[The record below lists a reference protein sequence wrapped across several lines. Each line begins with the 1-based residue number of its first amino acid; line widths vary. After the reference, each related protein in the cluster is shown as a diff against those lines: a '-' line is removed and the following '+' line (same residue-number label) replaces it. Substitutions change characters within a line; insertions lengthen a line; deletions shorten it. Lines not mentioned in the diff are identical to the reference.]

1 MENQKRPRD
10 PLEEN
15 PSASSELENVLK
27 KRRLA
32 AGGEENQDP
41 TKSPARSRL
50 RMTELEMKPDTPAIA
65 SIHSRVQQLSQRREG
80 GTGLVQRCLSDPG
93 SDDCTSMTSVISH
106 IGEGEFS
113 SRLERFKAPT
123 PMNSPG
129 RSTPCSRSLS
139 SFVHGMQQKL
149 NATVTP
155 SSKEASRIRQAR
167 EDELRLLKIQPVA
180 ENMWFKRSLSDS
192 SLTERASPST
202 SSPWVYRK
210 ILKPQWPPLQPGS
223 EELKG
228 NEFTSCEGDS
238 KVFDGS
244 LNTTPPCTSNIRF
257 PNEELYTSVEP
268 GALSTS
274 ALIDKMFEDV
284 LQHAEK
290 EDEAA
295 DENKQ
300 EEMEKAESCVSQAED
315 KTELDTVE
323 NEDETEL
330 DTVENEENT
339 QWHTVKNE
347 DETELDTV
355 KNEDKTELNIV
366 ENEDKTKLNIIEK
379 EDNTQQDAVEEEKVE
394 SVTVTINEELLDHSE
409 MSEESVESPD
419 DSSAVSEEKELR
431 DGEGEMEEEQECPP
445 MGAEDDFLTLPPS
458 YILSPLSKSVE
469 AVVTP
474 LKIEITLSEP
484 SDQLP
489 LPEEVTDGSADSVPP
504 LYSIDAYRSQ
514 RKVHQLT
521 TQSLTPGVQKQV
533 QEKICS
539 KKPINVKER
548 IKALNEEAAK
558 LQTII
563 TQTLQALSC
572 CSDEEHG
579 KGSQQEAEAEK
590 LLLVS
595 SEKRAALLAEV
606 NRLREGEPGEPESQ
620 NAPLQPCRGTVS
632 ISSIQLPLKVEFV
645 CSARTGRPRHYFFV
659 LIRYG
664 PCNIMATPLATA
676 ADAQNGDTITFPTSI
691 TLQDIRSSFEI
702 DVEVYSLSNTQSNT
716 CSLNV
721 QQFRSSTKS
730 RVTPKKILHSI
741 TKSNQSATSATLPC
755 LTAQRSSNFTLVGSH
770 KITLNSLGQ
779 SKFPLDKV
787 PFLSPLEGHIYL
799 RLHSEG
805 HSNVQHEGF
814 LTMFEDV
821 SGFGAWQRFY
831 FLLEGGHLLYW
842 NYPNEMGS
850 KPADGSLS
858 LYGFCSVRPVEREC
872 CARPH
877 TFELVETSTFQKE
890 DSQTL
895 KKCWFSADTR
905 EERSDWM
912 EKLNQT
918 LLDFLTWNR
927 KPVSN
932 ETRAS
937 TSSTS
942 GTSRESIL

>member
-1 MENQKRPRD
+1 MENQKRQRD

-15 PSASSELENVLK
+15 TSACSELENVLK

-32 AGGEENQDP
+32 AGGEENLDP
-41 TKSPARSRL
+41 TKSPARTRL
-50 RMTELEMKPDTPAIA
+50 RLAELEVKPDTPAIS
-65 SIHSRVQQLSQRREG
+65 SIRSRVQQLSQRRDG

-93 SDDCTSMTSVISH
+93 SEGCAGSMTSAICH

-113 SRLERFKAPT
+113 SRLQRFKAPT
-123 PMNSPG
+123 PLNSPAP
-129 RSTPCSRSLS
+129 STPCTRNLS
-139 SFVHGMQQKL
+139 SFVHGIQQQL
-149 NATVTP
+149 NAAVTP

-167 EDELRLLKIQPVA
+167 EDELRLLKVQPVA
-180 ENMWFKRSLSDS
+180 DNMWLKRSLSDS

-210 ILKPQWPPLQPGS
+210 TRKLQWPPLQPGS

-228 NEFTSCEGDS
+228 TEFSSCEGDS

-244 LNTTPPCTSNIRF
+244 LNTTPPCTVDIRF
-257 PNEELYTSVEP
+257 PNEELYTSTEP
-268 GALSTS
+268 EALSTS
-274 ALIDKMFEDV
+274 TLIDKMFEDV
-284 LQHAEK
+284 LQHAE
-290 EDEAA
+290 
-295 DENKQ
+295 
-300 EEMEKAESCVSQAED
+300 AED
-315 KTELDTVE
+315 KGEDGNKEEDVELEKDESNSSQTEKVDKTEPDTVE
-323 NEDETEL
+323 MEDKPEL
-330 DTVENEENT
+330 VIVTLNEEP
-339 QWHTVKNE
+339 
-347 DETELDTV
+347 
-355 KNEDKTELNIV
+355 
-366 ENEDKTKLNIIEK
+366 
-379 EDNTQQDAVEEEKVE
+379 
-394 SVTVTINEELLDHSE
+394 LDHNE
-409 MSEESVESPD
+409 MCEESVETPD
-419 DSSAVSEEKELR
+419 VSSAMDEEKELQSV
-431 DGEGEMEEEQECPP
+431 DNGEGEIEGKQEIAT

-458 YILSPLSKSVE
+458 CILSPLSKSVE

-474 LKIEITLSEP
+474 LKIEITVSEP
-484 SDQLP
+484 SVQP
-489 LPEEVTDGSADSVPP
+489 PSPEEMTASPAENVPP

-514 RKVHQLT
+514 RKIHPPS
-521 TQSLTPGVQKQV
+521 TQSLTPGVQKPV
-533 QEKICS
+533 QEKTS
-539 KKPINVKER
+539 KKPINIKER

-606 NRLREGEPGEPESQ
+606 SRLREGESGQPESQ
-620 NAPLQPCRGTVS
+620 NVSLQACRGTVS

-645 CSARTGRPRHYFFV
+645 CSARTGRPTHYFFV
-659 LIRYG
+659 LVRYG
-664 PCNIMATPLATA
+664 PCNIVATPLATA
-676 ADAQNGDTITFPTSI
+676 ADAQNGDTISFPTSI

-702 DVEVYSLSNTQSNT
+702 DVEVYSLSSTQSNT
-716 CSLNV
+716 CSVNA

-741 TKSNQSATSATLPC
+741 TKSNQSVMSATLPG
-755 LTAQRSSNFTLVGSH
+755 LSAQRSSNFTLVGSH
-770 KITLNSLGQ
+770 KITLNSLGR
-779 SKFPLDKV
+779 SKFLLDKMKFEGKIRRLLGDEFQEKV

-799 RLHSEG
+799 QLHSEG
-805 HSNVQHEGF
+805 HSNVQHQGF

-842 NYPNEMGS
+842 NYPNEMGN

-858 LYGFCSVRPVEREC
+858 LFGFCSVRPVEREC

-877 TFELVETSTFQKE
+877 TFELVETNTLQQE

-905 EERSDWM
+905 EERADWM

-918 LLDFLTWNR
+918 LLDSLTWNR

-932 ETRAS
+932 DNRAS
-937 TSSTS
+937 TSSNT

>member
-1 MENQKRPRD
+1 MENQKRQRD

-15 PSASSELENVLK
+15 TSACSELENVLK

-32 AGGEENQDP
+32 AGGEENLDP
-41 TKSPARSRL
+41 TKSPARTRL
-50 RMTELEMKPDTPAIA
+50 RLAELEVKPDTPAIS
-65 SIHSRVQQLSQRREG
+65 SIRSRVQQLSQRRDG

-93 SDDCTSMTSVISH
+93 SEGCAGSMTSAICH

-113 SRLERFKAPT
+113 SRLQRFKAPT
-123 PMNSPG
+123 PLNSPAP
-129 RSTPCSRSLS
+129 STPCTRNLS
-139 SFVHGMQQKL
+139 SFVHGIQQQL
-149 NATVTP
+149 NAAVTP
-155 SSKEASRIRQAR
+155 STKEASRIRQAR
-167 EDELRLLKIQPVA
+167 EDELRLLKVQPVA
-180 ENMWFKRSLSDS
+180 DNMWLKRSLSDS

-210 ILKPQWPPLQPGS
+210 TRKLQWPPLQTGS
-223 EELKG
+223 EEIKG
-228 NEFTSCEGDS
+228 TEFSSCEGDS

-244 LNTTPPCTSNIRF
+244 LNTTPPCTVDIRF
-257 PNEELYTSVEP
+257 PNEELYTSTEP
-268 GALSTS
+268 EALSTS
-274 ALIDKMFEDV
+274 TLIDKMFEDV
-284 LQHAEK
+284 LQHAET
-290 EDEAA
+290 EDKGE
-295 DENKQ
+295 DENK
-300 EEMEKAESCVSQAED
+300 EEEVELEKDESNSSQTEKVD
-315 KTELDTVE
+315 KTEPDTVE
-323 NEDETEL
+323 MEDKPEPV
-330 DTVENEENT
+330 TVEMEDKPELVIVTLNEEP
-339 QWHTVKNE
+339 
-347 DETELDTV
+347 
-355 KNEDKTELNIV
+355 
-366 ENEDKTKLNIIEK
+366 
-379 EDNTQQDAVEEEKVE
+379 
-394 SVTVTINEELLDHSE
+394 LDHSE
-409 MSEESVESPD
+409 MCEESVETPD
-419 DSSAVSEEKELR
+419 VSSAMDEEKELQSV
-431 DGEGEMEEEQECPP
+431 DHGEGEMEGKQEIAT

-458 YILSPLSKSVE
+458 CILSPLSKSVE

-474 LKIEITLSEP
+474 LKIEITVSEP
-484 SDQLP
+484 SGQP
-489 LPEEVTDGSADSVPP
+489 PSPEEMTASPAENVPP

-514 RKVHQLT
+514 RKVHPPSS
-521 TQSLTPGVQKQV
+521 QSLTPGVQKPV
-533 QEKICS
+533 QEKTS
-539 KKPINVKER
+539 KQPINLKER

-606 NRLREGEPGEPESQ
+606 SRLREGESGQPESQ
-620 NAPLQPCRGTVS
+620 NASLQACRGTVS

-645 CSARTGRPRHYFFV
+645 CSARTGRPTHYFFV
-659 LIRYG
+659 LVRYG
-664 PCNIMATPLATA
+664 PCNIVATPLATA
-676 ADAQNGDTITFPTSI
+676 ADAQNGDTISFPTSI

-702 DVEVYSLSNTQSNT
+702 DVEVYSLSSTQSNT
-716 CSLNV
+716 CSVNA

-741 TKSNQSATSATLPC
+741 TKSNQSVTSATLPG
-755 LTAQRSSNFTLVGSH
+755 LSAQRSSNFTLVGSH
-770 KITLNSLGQ
+770 KITLNSLGR
-779 SKFPLDKV
+779 SKFLLDKV
-787 PFLSPLEGHIYL
+787 PFLSPLEGHIYMQ
-799 RLHSEG
+799 LHSEG
-805 HSNVQHEGF
+805 HSNVQHQGF

-842 NYPNEMGS
+842 NYPNEMGN

-858 LYGFCSVRPVEREC
+858 LFGFSSVRPVEREC

-877 TFELVETSTFQKE
+877 TFELVETNTLQQE

-905 EERSDWM
+905 EERADWM

-918 LLDFLTWNR
+918 LLDSLTWNR

-932 ETRAS
+932 DNRAS
-937 TSSTS
+937 TSSNT

>member
-15 PSASSELENVLK
+15 TSASSELENVLK

-32 AGGEENQDP
+32 AGGEENLDP
-41 TKSPARSRL
+41 KKSPARTRL
-50 RMTELEMKPDTPAIA
+50 RLAELEVKSDTPAIT
-65 SIHSRVQQLSQRREG
+65 SIRSRVQQLSQRRDG

-93 SDDCTSMTSVISH
+93 SEGCTDSMSSQICH

-113 SRLERFKAPT
+113 SRLECFKAPT
-123 PMNSPG
+123 PLNSPG
-129 RSTPCSRSLS
+129 RSTPCTRNLS
-139 SFVHGMQQKL
+139 SFVHGIQQQL
-149 NATVTP
+149 NAAVTP

-167 EDELRLLKIQPVA
+167 EDELRKLKVQPVA
-180 ENMWFKRSLSDS
+180 ENIWLKRSLSDS
-192 SLTERASPST
+192 SLTE
-202 SSPWVYRK
+202 
-210 ILKPQWPPLQPGS
+210 

-228 NEFTSCEGDS
+228 SEFSSCEVDS
-238 KVFDGS
+238 KVFDES
-244 LNTTPPCTSNIRF
+244 LNTTPLCSVDIRF
-257 PNEELYTSVEP
+257 PNEELYTSIEP
-268 GALSTS
+268 GALNTST
-274 ALIDKMFEDV
+274 LIDKMFEDV
-284 LQHAEK
+284 LQHADTEVEGEDGNEEEGVEKDESYSSETEK
-290 EDEAA
+290 ED
-295 DENKQ
+295 
-300 EEMEKAESCVSQAED
+300 
-315 KTELDTVE
+315 KTDSDTA
-323 NEDETEL
+323 
-330 DTVENEENT
+330 
-339 QWHTVKNE
+339 
-347 DETELDTV
+347 
-355 KNEDKTELNIV
+355 
-366 ENEDKTKLNIIEK
+366 EK
-379 EDNTQQDAVEEEKVE
+379 EDKQEPVTLNKYPLEQSEMCEESEETPDAMDEEKAHQ
-394 SVTVTINEELLDHSE
+394 SVD
-409 MSEESVESPD
+409 
-419 DSSAVSEEKELR
+419 
-431 DGEGEMEEEQECPP
+431 DGEGKMEEKQESTP
-445 MGAEDDFLTLPPS
+445 MGDEDFLTLPPS
-458 YILSPLSKSVE
+458 CILSPLSKSVE

-474 LKIEITLSEP
+474 LIKINVSEP
-484 SDQLP
+484 SVQPPSPEDMTASHADCDQ
-489 LPEEVTDGSADSVPP
+489 P

-514 RKVHQLT
+514 RKIHPPST
-521 TQSLTPGVQKQV
+521 PSLTPGVQKPV
-533 QEKICS
+533 REKTCL
-539 KKPINVKER
+539 KKPLNIKER

-595 SEKRAALLAEV
+595 SEKRTALLAEV
-606 NRLREGEPGEPESQ
+606 SRLREGKSGEPDSQ
-620 NAPLQPCRGTVS
+620 NAPLQPCRGTIS

-645 CSARTGRPRHYFFV
+645 CSARTGRPTQYFLV

-664 PCNIMATPLATA
+664 PCNIVATPLATA

-691 TLQDIRSSFEI
+691 TLQDIRSNFEI
-702 DVEVYSLSNTQSNT
+702 DVEVYSLCSTPSTT
-716 CSLNV
+716 CSMDTL
-721 QQFRSSTKS
+721 QFRSSTKS

-741 TKSNQSATSATLPC
+741 TKSNQSVMSATLPG
-755 LTAQRSSNFTLVGSH
+755 LSAQRSSNFTLVGSH

-779 SKFPLDKV
+779 SKFPLDKMKFEGKIRRLLGDEFQEKV

-805 HSNVQHEGF
+805 HSNVQHQGF

-831 FLLEGGHLLYW
+831 FLLEGGHILYW

-858 LYGFCSVRPVEREC
+858 LFSFCSVRPVEREC

-877 TFELVETSTFQKE
+877 TFELVETDALQQE
-890 DSQTL
+890 HNQTL

-918 LLDFLTWNR
+918 LLDSLTWNK
-927 KPVSN
+927 KPVYN
-932 ETRAS
+932 DNRAS
-937 TSSTS
+937 TSSNT
-942 GTSRESIL
+942 GNSRESIL

>member
-1 MENQKRPRD
+1 MENQKRQRD

-15 PSASSELENVLK
+15 TSASSELENVLK

-32 AGGEENQDP
+32 AEGEENLDP
-41 TKSPARSRL
+41 KKSPARTRL
-50 RMTELEMKPDTPAIA
+50 RLAELEVKPDTPAIA
-65 SIHSRVQQLSQRREG
+65 SIRSRVQQLSQRRDG

-93 SDDCTSMTSVISH
+93 SEGCTSNISSPVCH

-113 SRLERFKAPT
+113 SRLQRFKAPT
-123 PMNSPG
+123 PLNSPG
-129 RSTPCSRSLS
+129 RSTPCTRNLS
-139 SFVHGMQQKL
+139 SFVHGIQQQL
-149 NATVTP
+149 NAAVTP
-155 SSKEASRIRQAR
+155 STKEASRIRQAR
-167 EDELRLLKIQPVA
+167 EDELRKLKVQPVA
-180 ENMWFKRSLSDS
+180 ENVWLKRSLSDS
-192 SLTERASPST
+192 SLAERASPST

-210 ILKPQWPPLQPGS
+210 NRKPQWPPLQPGS
-223 EELKG
+223 DELKDT
-228 NEFTSCEGDS
+228 EFSPCEVDS

-244 LNTTPPCTSNIRF
+244 LNTTPPCSVDIRF
-257 PNEELYTSVEP
+257 PNEELYTSTEP
-268 GALSTS
+268 VSLSTS

-284 LQHAEK
+284 LQHADKEVEGEDENKEEEMEKDESYSSDTGK
-290 EDEAA
+290 EDKTESNTAEK
-295 DENKQ
+295 ENKQ
-300 EEMEKAESCVSQAED
+300 EPV
-315 KTELDTVE
+315 TL
-323 NEDETEL
+323 NEDPLE
-330 DTVENEENT
+330 
-339 QWHTVKNE
+339 Q
-347 DETELDTV
+347 
-355 KNEDKTELNIV
+355 
-366 ENEDKTKLNIIEK
+366 
-379 EDNTQQDAVEEEKVE
+379 
-394 SVTVTINEELLDHSE
+394 SE
-409 MSEESVESPD
+409 MCEESEETPD
-419 DSSAVSEEKELR
+419 ARSATDKEKELQSD
-431 DGEGEMEEEQECPP
+431 DGEGETEEKQEST
-445 MGAEDDFLTLPPS
+445 MGDEDFLTLPPS
-458 YILSPLSKSVE
+458 CILSPLSKSVE

-474 LKIEITLSEP
+474 LKIEITVPEP
-484 SDQLP
+484 SVQP
-489 LPEEVTDGSADSVPP
+489 PSPEEMTASPADNVPP

-514 RKVHQLT
+514 RKIHLPS

-533 QEKICS
+533 QEKTCS
-539 KKPINVKER
+539 KKPINIKER

-563 TQTLQALSC
+563 AQTLQALSC

-606 NRLREGEPGEPESQ
+606 SRLREGESGKPDSQ

-645 CSARTGRPRHYFFV
+645 CSARTGRPTHYFFV
-659 LIRYG
+659 LVRYG
-664 PCNIMATPLATA
+664 PCNIVATPLATA

-691 TLQDIRSSFEI
+691 TLQDIRSNFEI
-702 DVEVYSLSNTQSNT
+702 DVEVYSLSSTQSNT
-716 CSLNV
+716 CSIN

-741 TKSNQSATSATLPC
+741 TKSNQSVTSATLPG
-755 LTAQRSSNFTLVGSH
+755 LSSQRSSNFTLVGSH

-779 SKFPLDKV
+779 SKFPLDKMKFEGKIRRLLGDEFQEKV

-805 HSNVQHEGF
+805 HSNVQHQGF

-842 NYPNEMGS
+842 NYPNEMGN

-858 LYGFCSVRPVEREC
+858 LFDFCSVRPVEREC

-877 TFELVETSTFQKE
+877 TFELVETNTLQQE
-890 DSQTL
+890 HSQTL

-918 LLDFLTWNR
+918 LLDSLTWNR
-927 KPVSN
+927 KPVSSDN
-932 ETRAS
+932 RAS
-937 TSSTS
+937 MASNT
-942 GTSRESIL
+942 GNSRESIL

>member
-1 MENQKRPRD
+1 MLCACAEHPRKFKRLTDLSSADRRLKTPPTLDTVFCLLSEKMENQKRQRD

-15 PSASSELENVLK
+15 TSTSSELENVLK

-32 AGGEENQDP
+32 AGGEENLDP
-41 TKSPARSRL
+41 TKSPARTRL
-50 RMTELEMKPDTPAIA
+50 RLAELEVKPDTPAIS
-65 SIHSRVQQLSQRREG
+65 SIRSRVQQLSQRRDG

-93 SDDCTSMTSVISH
+93 SEGCTDGMTSAICH

-113 SRLERFKAPT
+113 SRLQRFKTPT
-123 PMNSPG
+123 PLNSPG
-129 RSTPCSRSLS
+129 RSTPCTRNLS
-139 SFVHGMQQKL
+139 SFVHGIQQQL
-149 NATVTP
+149 NAAVTP

-167 EDELRLLKIQPVA
+167 EDELRLLKVQPVA
-180 ENMWFKRSLSDS
+180 DNMWLKRSLSDS

-210 ILKPQWPPLQPGS
+210 TRKLQWPPLQPGS

-228 NEFTSCEGDS
+228 TEFSSCEGDS

-244 LNTTPPCTSNIRF
+244 LDTTPPCTVDIRF
-257 PNEELYTSVEP
+257 PNEELYTSTEA
-268 GALSTS
+268 GSLSTS

-284 LQHAEK
+284 LQHAENEDKGEDGNKEEEVEKDENNSSQTEK
-290 EDEAA
+290 EDT
-295 DENKQ
+295 
-300 EEMEKAESCVSQAED
+300 
-315 KTELDTVE
+315 TELDTVE
-323 NEDETEL
+323 MEDEPEPL
-330 DTVENEENT
+330 TVTLNEE
-339 QWHTVKNE
+339 H
-347 DETELDTV
+347 
-355 KNEDKTELNIV
+355 
-366 ENEDKTKLNIIEK
+366 
-379 EDNTQQDAVEEEKVE
+379 
-394 SVTVTINEELLDHSE
+394 LDHSE
-409 MSEESVESPD
+409 MCEESVETPD
-419 DSSAVSEEKELR
+419 ASSAMDEEKELQSV
-431 DGEGEMEEEQECPP
+431 DHGEGEMEGKQGIAH

-458 YILSPLSKSVE
+458 CILSPLSKSVE

-474 LKIEITLSEP
+474 LKIEITMSEP
-484 SDQLP
+484 SVKP
-489 LPEEVTDGSADSVPP
+489 PSPEEMTASPSENVPP
-504 LYSIDAYRSQ
+504 LYSIDAYRLQ
-514 RKVHQLT
+514 RKIHPPS

-533 QEKICS
+533 QEKTCS
-539 KKPINVKER
+539 KKPINIKER

-595 SEKRAALLAEV
+595 NEKRAALLAEV
-606 NRLREGEPGEPESQ
+606 SRLREGESGEPESQ
-620 NAPLQPCRGTVS
+620 NATPQPCRGTVS

-645 CSARTGRPRHYFFV
+645 CSARTGRPTHYFFV

-664 PCNIMATPLATA
+664 PCNIVATPLATA
-676 ADAQNGDTITFPTSI
+676 ADAQNGDTISFSTSI

-702 DVEVYSLSNTQSNT
+702 DVEVYSLSSTQSST
-716 CSLNV
+716 CSVNT

-741 TKSNQSATSATLPC
+741 TKSNQSVTSATLPG
-755 LTAQRSSNFTLVGSH
+755 LSAQRSSNFTLVGSH

-799 RLHSEG
+799 RLHSES
-805 HSNVQHEGF
+805 HSNIQHQGF

-821 SGFGAWQRFY
+821 SGFGAWQRFF

-842 NYPNEMGS
+842 NNPNEMGD

-858 LYGFCSVRPVEREC
+858 LYGFCNVRPVEREC

-877 TFELVETSTFQKE
+877 TFELVETDTLQQE
-890 DSQTL
+890 NNQIL

-918 LLDFLTWNR
+918 LLDSLTWNR
-927 KPVSN
+927 KPASN
-932 ETRAS
+932 DNRAS
-937 TSSTS
+937 TSSNT

>member
-27 KRRLA
+27 KRRLV
-32 AGGEENQDP
+32 AGGEENLDP
-41 TKSPARSRL
+41 KKSPARTRL
-50 RMTELEMKPDTPAIA
+50 RLAELEVKPDTPAIA
-65 SIHSRVQQLSQRREG
+65 SIRSRVQQLSQRRDG

-93 SDDCTSMTSVISH
+93 SEGCTGSVSSQICH

-113 SRLERFKAPT
+113 SRLQRFKAPT
-123 PMNSPG
+123 PLNSPG
-129 RSTPCSRSLS
+129 RSTPCTRNLS
-139 SFVHGMQQKL
+139 SFVHGIQKQL
-149 NATVTP
+149 NTAVTP
-155 SSKEASRIRQAR
+155 SNKEASRIRQAR
-167 EDELRLLKIQPVA
+167 EDELRQLKVQPVA
-180 ENMWFKRSLSDS
+180 ENIWLKRSLSDS

-210 ILKPQWPPLQPGS
+210 NRKPQWPPLQPGS
-223 EELKG
+223 DELKG
-228 NEFTSCEGDS
+228 TEFISCDLDS

-244 LNTTPPCTSNIRF
+244 LDTTPPCSVDIRF
-257 PNEELYTSVEP
+257 PSEELYISTEP
-268 GALSTS
+268 GTLNTS

-284 LQHAEK
+284 LQHADKEAEGEDGNKEEEVERDESNSSETEK
-290 EDEAA
+290 
-295 DENKQ
+295 
-300 EEMEKAESCVSQAED
+300 ED
-315 KTELDTVE
+315 KTESDTA
-323 NEDETEL
+323 
-330 DTVENEENT
+330 
-339 QWHTVKNE
+339 
-347 DETELDTV
+347 
-355 KNEDKTELNIV
+355 
-366 ENEDKTKLNIIEK
+366 EK
-379 EDNTQQDAVEEEKVE
+379 EDKQEP
-394 SVTVTINEELLDHSE
+394 VTVTLNEDPLDQSEMCEESEETPEVNSSTDKEELQ
-409 MSEESVESPD
+409 SVD
-419 DSSAVSEEKELR
+419 
-431 DGEGEMEEEQECPP
+431 DGEGEMKEEKDSAT
-445 MGAEDDFLTLPPS
+445 MGDEDFLTLPPS
-458 YILSPLSKSVE
+458 CILSPLSKYVE

-474 LKIEITLSEP
+474 LKIEITASEP
-484 SDQLP
+484 SVQP
-489 LPEEVTDGSADSVPP
+489 PSPEEMTASPADSVPP
-504 LYSIDAYRSQ
+504 LYSIDTYRSQ
-514 RKVHQLT
+514 RKIHASS

-533 QEKICS
+533 QEKTCS
-539 KKPINVKER
+539 KKPINIKER
-548 IKALNEEAAK
+548 IKVLNEEAAK

-606 NRLREGEPGEPESQ
+606 SRLREGESGEPDSQ

-632 ISSIQLPLKVEFV
+632 IGSIQLPLKVEFV
-645 CSARTGRPRHYFFV
+645 CSARTGRPTHYFFV

-664 PCNIMATPLATA
+664 PCNIVATPLATA

-702 DVEVYSLSNTQSNT
+702 DVEVYSLSSTQSNT
-716 CSLNV
+716 CSMNA

-741 TKSNQSATSATLPC
+741 TKSNQSVTSATLPG
-755 LTAQRSSNFTLVGSH
+755 LSAQRSSNFTLVGSH

-799 RLHSEG
+799 RLHHEG
-805 HSNVQHEGF
+805 HSNVQHQGF

-821 SGFGAWQRFY
+821 NGFGAWQRFY

-842 NYPNEMGS
+842 NYPNEMGN

-858 LYGFCSVRPVEREC
+858 LFGFCSVRPVEREC

-877 TFELVETSTFQKE
+877 TFELVETNTLQQE
-890 DSQTL
+890 HSQTL

-912 EKLNQT
+912 EKLNQI
-918 LLDFLTWNR
+918 LLDSVTWNR
-927 KPVSN
+927 MPVSN
-932 ETRAS
+932 DNRAS
-937 TSSTS
+937 TSSNT
-942 GTSRESIL
+942 GNSRESIL

>member
-15 PSASSELENVLK
+15 TSASNELENVLK

-32 AGGEENQDP
+32 AGGEENLDP
-41 TKSPARSRL
+41 KKSPARTRL
-50 RMTELEMKPDTPAIA
+50 RLAELEVKPDTPAIS
-65 SIHSRVQQLSQRREG
+65 SIRSRVQQLSQRRDV

-93 SDDCTSMTSVISH
+93 SEGCTGSMSSQICR

-113 SRLERFKAPT
+113 SRLQRFKAPT
-123 PMNSPG
+123 PLNSPSL
-129 RSTPCSRSLS
+129 STPCTLNLS
-139 SFVHGMQQKL
+139 SFVHGIQKQL
-149 NATVTP
+149 NTAVTP

-167 EDELRLLKIQPVA
+167 ENELSQLKVQPVA
-180 ENMWFKRSLSDS
+180 ENMWLKRSLSDS
-192 SLTERASPST
+192 SLTERASPAT

-210 ILKPQWPPLQPGS
+210 NRKTQWPPLQTWS
-223 EELKG
+223 DELKG
-228 NEFTSCEGDS
+228 TEFSSCELDS

-244 LNTTPPCTSNIRF
+244 LNTTPPCTVDIHF
-257 PNEELYTSVEP
+257 PNEELYTSTEP
-268 GALSTS
+268 GTLNTS

-284 LQHAEK
+284 LQHADK
-290 EDEAA
+290 E
-295 DENKQ
+295 
-300 EEMEKAESCVSQAED
+300 AESEDGNKEEEVEKDESNSSETEKED
-315 KTELDTVE
+315 KTESDTAEKKDKQEPVTL
-323 NEDETEL
+323 NEDPL
-330 DTVENEENT
+330 D
-339 QWHTVKNE
+339 Q
-347 DETELDTV
+347 
-355 KNEDKTELNIV
+355 
-366 ENEDKTKLNIIEK
+366 
-379 EDNTQQDAVEEEKVE
+379 
-394 SVTVTINEELLDHSE
+394 SE
-409 MSEESVESPD
+409 MSEESTEAHSSTDKEKELQSVDDGEVEMK
-419 DSSAVSEEKELR
+419 EEKES
-431 DGEGEMEEEQECPP
+431 GT
-445 MGAEDDFLTLPPS
+445 MGDEDFLTLPPS
-458 YILSPLSKSVE
+458 CILSPLSKSVE

-474 LKIEITLSEP
+474 LKIEITVSKP
-484 SDQLP
+484 SVQP
-489 LPEEVTDGSADSVPP
+489 PSPEEMTASPADSVPS
-504 LYSIDAYRSQ
+504 LYSIDSYRSQ
-514 RKVHQLT
+514 RKIHPLS

-533 QEKICS
+533 PKNTCS
-539 KKPINVKER
+539 KKPINIKER

-606 NRLREGEPGEPESQ
+606 SRLREGESGEPVSQ
-620 NAPLQPCRGTVS
+620 NAPPQPCRGTVS

-645 CSARTGRPRHYFFV
+645 CSARTGHPTHYFFV

-664 PCNIMATPLATA
+664 PCNIVATPLATA
-676 ADAQNGDTITFPTSI
+676 ADAQNGDTITFPTSV

-702 DVEVYSLSNTQSNT
+702 DVEVYSLSSTPSNT
-716 CSLNV
+716 CSMNA

-741 TKSNQSATSATLPC
+741 TKSNQSVTSATVPGLS
-755 LTAQRSSNFTLVGSH
+755 AQRSSNFTLVGSH

-805 HSNVQHEGF
+805 HSNVQHQGF

-821 SGFGAWQRFY
+821 SGFGSWQRFY

-842 NYPNEMGS
+842 NYPNEMGN

-858 LYGFCSVRPVEREC
+858 IFGFCSVRPVEREC
-872 CARPH
+872 CARPY
-877 TFELVETSTFQKE
+877 TFELVETNTLQQE
-890 DSQTL
+890 HSQAL

-905 EERSDWM
+905 EERSGWM

-918 LLDFLTWNR
+918 LLDSVTWNR

-932 ETRAS
+932 DNMSS
-937 TSSTS
+937 TSSNT
-942 GTSRESIL
+942 GNSRESIL

>member
-15 PSASSELENVLK
+15 TSASCELENVLK

-32 AGGEENQDP
+32 AGGEENLYP
-41 TKSPARSRL
+41 KKSPARTHLRL
-50 RMTELEMKPDTPAIA
+50 AELEVKPDTPAIA
-65 SIHSRVQQLSQRREG
+65 SIRSRVQQLSQRRDG

-93 SDDCTSMTSVISH
+93 SEGCTVSMSSRICH

-113 SRLERFKAPT
+113 SRLQRFKART
-123 PMNSPG
+123 PLNSPSS
-129 RSTPCSRSLS
+129 STPCTRNLS
-139 SFVHGMQQKL
+139 SFVHGIQKQL
-149 NATVTP
+149 NTAVTP
-155 SSKEASRIRQAR
+155 SSKEASRIRQ
-167 EDELRLLKIQPVA
+167 DELK
-180 ENMWFKRSLSDS
+180 E
-192 SLTERASPST
+192 TEFS
-202 SSPWVYRK
+202 
-210 ILKPQWPPLQPGS
+210 
-223 EELKG
+223 
-228 NEFTSCEGDS
+228 SCELDS

-244 LNTTPPCTSNIRF
+244 LNTTPPCSVDIRF
-257 PNEELYTSVEP
+257 PNEELYTSTEP
-268 GALSTS
+268 GTLNTS
-274 ALIDKMFEDV
+274 AQIDKMFDDV
-284 LQHAEK
+284 LQHADNEAEGEDGNKEEEVKKDESNSSETEK
-290 EDEAA
+290 
-295 DENKQ
+295 
-300 EEMEKAESCVSQAED
+300 ED
-315 KTELDTVE
+315 KTESDTAE
-323 NEDETEL
+323 
-330 DTVENEENT
+330 
-339 QWHTVKNE
+339 K
-347 DETELDTV
+347 
-355 KNEDKTELNIV
+355 KDKQEP
-366 ENEDKTKLNIIEK
+366 
-379 EDNTQQDAVEEEKVE
+379 
-394 SVTVTINEELLDHSE
+394 VTVTLNEDPLDQSE
-409 MSEESVESPD
+409 MCEESEETPEA
-419 DSSAVSEEKELR
+419 SSSTDKDKELQSID
-431 DGEGEMEEEQECPP
+431 DGEGEMKEEKESGTMSDE
-445 MGAEDDFLTLPPS
+445 DFLTLPPS
-458 YILSPLSKSVE
+458 CIISPLSKSVE

-474 LKIEITLSEP
+474 LKIEITVSEP
-484 SDQLP
+484 SVQP
-489 LPEEVTDGSADSVPP
+489 PSPEEMTASPADSVPP

-514 RKVHQLT
+514 RKIHPPST
-521 TQSLTPGVQKQV
+521 ESLTPGVQKQV
-533 QEKICS
+533 QEKTCS
-539 KKPINVKER
+539 KKPINIKER

-595 SEKRAALLAEV
+595 SEKRAALLTEV
-606 NRLREGEPGEPESQ
+606 SRLREGESDEPDSQ

-645 CSARTGRPRHYFFV
+645 CSARTGRPTHYFFV

-664 PCNIMATPLATA
+664 PCNIVATPLATA

-691 TLQDIRSSFEI
+691 ILQSIRSSFEI
-702 DVEVYSLSNTQSNT
+702 DVEVYSLSSTRSNT
-716 CSLNV
+716 CSMNA

-741 TKSNQSATSATLPC
+741 TKSNQSVTSATLPG
-755 LTAQRSSNFTLVGSH
+755 LSAQRSSNFTLVGSH

-805 HSNVQHEGF
+805 HASVQHQGF

-842 NYPNEMGS
+842 NYPNEMGN

-858 LYGFCSVRPVEREC
+858 LFGFCSVRPVEREC

-877 TFELVETSTFQKE
+877 TFELVETNTLQQE
-890 DSQTL
+890 HSQTL

-918 LLDFLTWNR
+918 LLDSVTWNR
-927 KPVSN
+927 TPVSN
-932 ETRAS
+932 DNRAS
-937 TSSTS
+937 TSSNT
-942 GTSRESIL
+942 GNSRESIL

>member
-15 PSASSELENVLK
+15 ISASNELENVLK

-32 AGGEENQDP
+32 AGGEENLDP
-41 TKSPARSRL
+41 KKSPARTRL
-50 RMTELEMKPDTPAIA
+50 RLAELEMKPDTPAIS
-65 SIHSRVQQLSQRREG
+65 SIRSRVQQLSQRRDV

-93 SDDCTSMTSVISH
+93 SEGCTGSMSSQICR

-113 SRLERFKAPT
+113 SRLQRFKAPT
-123 PMNSPG
+123 PLNSPSL
-129 RSTPCSRSLS
+129 STPCTLNLS
-139 SFVHGMQQKL
+139 SFVHGIQKQL
-149 NATVTP
+149 NTAVTP

-167 EDELRLLKIQPVA
+167 ENELSQLKVQPVA
-180 ENMWFKRSLSDS
+180 ENMWLKRSLSDS
-192 SLTERASPST
+192 SLTED
-202 SSPWVYRK
+202 
-210 ILKPQWPPLQPGS
+210 
-223 EELKG
+223 ELKG
-228 NEFTSCEGDS
+228 TEFSSCELDS

-244 LNTTPPCTSNIRF
+244 LNTTPPCSVDIHF
-257 PNEELYTSVEP
+257 PNEELYTSTEP
-268 GALSTS
+268 GTLNTS

-284 LQHAEK
+284 LQHADK
-290 EDEAA
+290 E
-295 DENKQ
+295 
-300 EEMEKAESCVSQAED
+300 AESEDGNKEEEVEKDETNSSETEKED
-315 KTELDTVE
+315 KTESDTAEKKDKQEPVTL
-323 NEDETEL
+323 NED
-330 DTVENEENT
+330 
-339 QWHTVKNE
+339 
-347 DETELDTV
+347 
-355 KNEDKTELNIV
+355 
-366 ENEDKTKLNIIEK
+366 
-379 EDNTQQDAVEEEKVE
+379 
-394 SVTVTINEELLDHSE
+394 LLDQSE
-409 MSEESVESPD
+409 MSEENTEANSSTDKEKELQSVD
-419 DSSAVSEEKELR
+419 DGEVEMKEEKES
-431 DGEGEMEEEQECPP
+431 GT
-445 MGAEDDFLTLPPS
+445 MGDEDFLTLPPS
-458 YILSPLSKSVE
+458 CILSPLSKSVE

-474 LKIEITLSEP
+474 LKIEITVSKP
-484 SDQLP
+484 SVQP
-489 LPEEVTDGSADSVPP
+489 PSPEEMTASPADSVPP
-504 LYSIDAYRSQ
+504 LYSIDSYRSQ
-514 RKVHQLT
+514 RKIHPLS

-533 QEKICS
+533 PKNTCS
-539 KKPINVKER
+539 KKPINIKER

-606 NRLREGEPGEPESQ
+606 SRLREGESGEPVSQ
-620 NAPLQPCRGTVS
+620 NAPPQPCRGTVS

-645 CSARTGRPRHYFFV
+645 CSARTGHPTHYFFV

-664 PCNIMATPLATA
+664 PCNIVATPLATA
-676 ADAQNGDTITFPTSI
+676 ADAQNGDTITFPTSV

-702 DVEVYSLSNTQSNT
+702 DVEVYSLSSTRSNT
-716 CSLNV
+716 CSMNA

-741 TKSNQSATSATLPC
+741 TKSNQSVTSATLPG
-755 LTAQRSSNFTLVGSH
+755 LSAQRSSNFTLVGSH

-779 SKFPLDKV
+779 SKFPLDKMKFEGKIRRLLGDEFQEKV

-805 HSNVQHEGF
+805 HSNVQHQGF

-821 SGFGAWQRFY
+821 SGFGSWQRFY

-842 NYPNEMGS
+842 NYPNEMGN

-858 LYGFCSVRPVEREC
+858 IFGFCSVRPVEREC
-872 CARPH
+872 CARPY
-877 TFELVETSTFQKE
+877 TFELVETNTLQQE
-890 DSQTL
+890 HSQAL

-918 LLDFLTWNR
+918 LLDSVTWNR

-932 ETRAS
+932 DNMSS
-937 TSSTS
+937 TSSNT
-942 GTSRESIL
+942 GNSRESIL

>member
-15 PSASSELENVLK
+15 PSTCSELENLLK

-32 AGGEENQDP
+32 GGDENLDP
-41 TKSPARSRL
+41 TKSPARTRL
-50 RMTELEMKPDTPAIA
+50 RLAELEVKPDTPAIS
-65 SIHSRVQQLSQRREG
+65 SIRSRVQQLSQRRDG

-93 SDDCTSMTSVISH
+93 SEGCVGGMTSAVCH

-113 SRLERFKAPT
+113 SRLQRFKAPT
-123 PMNSPG
+123 PLNSPG
-129 RSTPCSRSLS
+129 RSTPCTRNLS
-139 SFVHGMQQKL
+139 SFVHGIQQQL
-149 NATVTP
+149 NAAVTP

-167 EDELRLLKIQPVA
+167 EDELRLLKVQPVA
-180 ENMWFKRSLSDS
+180 DNMWLKRSLSDS
-192 SLTERASPST
+192 SLAE
-202 SSPWVYRK
+202 
-210 ILKPQWPPLQPGS
+210 

-228 NEFTSCEGDS
+228 TEFSSCEGDS

-244 LNTTPPCTSNIRF
+244 LNTTLPCTVDIRF
-257 PNEELYTSVEP
+257 PNEELYTSTES
-268 GALSTS
+268 GALNNS
-274 ALIDKMFEDV
+274 ALIDKMFEEV

-290 EDEAA
+290 EDKGE
-295 DENKQ
+295 DENK
-300 EEMEKAESCVSQAED
+300 EEEVEKDDSNSSQPEKEDKAEP
-315 KTELDTVE
+315 DTVE
-323 NEDETEL
+323 M
-330 DTVENEENT
+330 
-339 QWHTVKNE
+339 
-347 DETELDTV
+347 
-355 KNEDKTELNIV
+355 EDKPEP
-366 ENEDKTKLNIIEK
+366 
-379 EDNTQQDAVEEEKVE
+379 
-394 SVTVTINEELLDHSE
+394 VTVTLNEEPLDHSE
-409 MSEESVESPD
+409 MCEDSVETPD
-419 DSSAVSEEKELR
+419 ASSAMDDDKEVQSV
-431 DGEGEMEEEQECPP
+431 DHGEGEIEGKQESAP
-445 MGAEDDFLTLPPS
+445 MSAEDDFLTLPPS
-458 YILSPLSKSVE
+458 CILSPLSKSVE

-474 LKIEITLSEP
+474 LKIGITVSKPSVQPPSPEEIT
-484 SDQLP
+484 
-489 LPEEVTDGSADSVPP
+489 DSPAENVQP
-504 LYSIDAYRSQ
+504 LYSIDAYRLQ
-514 RKVHQLT
+514 RKIHHPS

-533 QEKICS
+533 QEKTCS
-539 KKPINVKER
+539 KKPINIKER

-595 SEKRAALLAEV
+595 SEKRAALVAEV
-606 NRLREGEPGEPESQ
+606 SRLREGESGEPESQ
-620 NAPLQPCRGTVS
+620 NAALQPCRGTVS

-645 CSARTGRPRHYFFV
+645 CSARTGRPTHYFFV

-664 PCNIMATPLATA
+664 PCNIVATPLATA
-676 ADAQNGDTITFPTSI
+676 ADAQNGDTISFPTSI

-702 DVEVYSLSNTQSNT
+702 DVEVYSLSSTPSNT
-716 CSLNV
+716 SSVNA

-741 TKSNQSATSATLPC
+741 TKSNQSVTSATLPG
-755 LTAQRSSNFTLVGSH
+755 LSTQRSSNFTLVGSH

-779 SKFPLDKV
+779 SKFPLDKMKFEGKIRRLLGDEFLEKV

-805 HSNVQHEGF
+805 HSNVQHQSF

-831 FLLEGGHLLYW
+831 FILEGGHLLYW
-842 NYPNEMGS
+842 NHPNEMGD

-858 LYGFCSVRPVEREC
+858 LFGFSSVRPVERES

-877 TFELVETSTFQKE
+877 TFELVETNTLQQE

-927 KPVSN
+927 KPLSN
-932 ETRAS
+932 DNRAS
-937 TSSTS
+937 TSSNT

>member
-15 PSASSELENVLK
+15 TSASSELENVLK

-32 AGGEENQDP
+32 AGGEENLDP
-41 TKSPARSRL
+41 RKSPSRTGSRL
-50 RMTELEMKPDTPAIA
+50 TELEVKPDTPAIA
-65 SIHSRVQQLSQRREG
+65 SIRSRVQQLSQRRDG

-93 SDDCTSMTSVISH
+93 SEGCTSNISSQVCH

-113 SRLERFKAPT
+113 SRLQRFKAPT
-123 PMNSPG
+123 PLNSPG
-129 RSTPCSRSLS
+129 RSTPCTRNLS
-139 SFVHGMQQKL
+139 SFVHGIQQQL
-149 NATVTP
+149 NAAVTP

-167 EDELRLLKIQPVA
+167 EDELRQLKVQPVA
-180 ENMWFKRSLSDS
+180 ENVWLKRSLSDS
-192 SLTERASPST
+192 SL
-202 SSPWVYRK
+202 
-210 ILKPQWPPLQPGS
+210 S
-223 EELKG
+223 EDELKES
-228 NEFTSCEGDS
+228 EFSSCEIDS

-244 LNTTPPCTSNIRF
+244 LNTTPPCSVDIRF
-257 PNEELYTSVEP
+257 PNEELYTSTDPVT
-268 GALSTS
+268 LSTS
-274 ALIDKMFEDV
+274 TLIDKMFEDV
-284 LQHAEK
+284 LQHADK
-290 EDEAA
+290 EAEED
-295 DENKQ
+295 DENEE
-300 EEMEKAESCVSQAED
+300 EEMEKDESCLSETEKED
-315 KTELDTVE
+315 KTESDTAIKE
-323 NEDETEL
+323 NEQEPL
-330 DTVENEENT
+330 TV
-339 QWHTVKNE
+339 TVNE
-347 DETELDTV
+347 D
-355 KNEDKTELNIV
+355 
-366 ENEDKTKLNIIEK
+366 
-379 EDNTQQDAVEEEKVE
+379 
-394 SVTVTINEELLDHSE
+394 LLDQSE
-409 MSEESVESPD
+409 MCGESEETLD
-419 DSSAVSEEKELR
+419 ASSATEKELQSVD
-431 DGEGEMEEEQECPP
+431 DGEGEMEEKQESTS
-445 MGAEDDFLTLPPS
+445 MGDEDFLTLPPS
-458 YILSPLSKSVE
+458 CILSPLSKSVE

-474 LKIEITLSEP
+474 LKIEITVPEP
-484 SDQLP
+484 SVQP
-489 LPEEVTDGSADSVPP
+489 PSPEEMTASPADNVPP

-514 RKVHQLT
+514 RKIHPPSA
-521 TQSLTPGVQKQV
+521 QSLTSGAQKQV
-533 QEKICS
+533 QEKTCS
-539 KKPINVKER
+539 KKPVNIKER
-548 IKALNEEAAK
+548 IKGLNEEAAK

-606 NRLREGEPGEPESQ
+606 SRLREGESGKADSQ

-645 CSARTGRPRHYFFV
+645 CSARTGRPTHYFFV
-659 LIRYG
+659 LVRYG
-664 PCNIMATPLATA
+664 PCNIVATPLATA

-702 DVEVYSLSNTQSNT
+702 DVEVYSLSSTQSNT
-716 CSLNV
+716 CSMN

-741 TKSNQSATSATLPC
+741 TKSNQSVTSATLPG
-755 LTAQRSSNFTLVGSH
+755 LSAQRSSNFTLVGSH

-779 SKFPLDKV
+779 SKFPLDKMKFEGKIRRLLGDEFQEKV
-787 PFLSPLEGHIYL
+787 PFLSPLEGHVYL

-805 HSNVQHEGF
+805 HSNVQHQGF

-858 LYGFCSVRPVEREC
+858 LFGFCSVRPVEREC

-877 TFELVETSTFQKE
+877 TFELVETNTLQE
-890 DSQTL
+890 QHSQTL

-918 LLDFLTWNR
+918 LLDSLTWNR

-932 ETRAS
+932 DNRAS
-937 TSSTS
+937 MSSNT
-942 GTSRESIL
+942 GNSRESIL

>member
-15 PSASSELENVLK
+15 SSASSELENVLK

-32 AGGEENQDP
+32 AGGEENLDP
-41 TKSPARSRL
+41 KKSPARTRL
-50 RMTELEMKPDTPAIA
+50 RLAELEVKPDTPAIT
-65 SIHSRVQQLSQRREG
+65 SIRSRVQQLSQRRDG

-93 SDDCTSMTSVISH
+93 SEGCTDSMSSQICH

-113 SRLERFKAPT
+113 SRLECFKAPT
-123 PMNSPG
+123 PLNSPG
-129 RSTPCSRSLS
+129 RTTPCTRNLS
-139 SFVHGMQQKL
+139 SFVHGIQQQL
-149 NATVTP
+149 NTAVTP

-167 EDELRLLKIQPVA
+167 ENELRQLKVQPVA
-180 ENMWFKRSLSDS
+180 ENMWLKRSLSDS
-192 SLTERASPST
+192 SLTE
-202 SSPWVYRK
+202 
-210 ILKPQWPPLQPGS
+210 

-228 NEFTSCEGDS
+228 SEFSSCEADS
-238 KVFDGS
+238 KVFDES
-244 LNTTPPCTSNIRF
+244 LNTPPPCSVDIRF
-257 PNEELYTSVEP
+257 PNEELYTSIET

-274 ALIDKMFEDV
+274 TLIDKMFEDV
-284 LQHAEK
+284 LQHADKEVEGEDGNKEEGVEKDESNSSETEKEDKTDSDTVEK
-290 EDEAA
+290 EDEQEPVTVTLNEYPLDQSEMCEESEETPDASSA
-295 DENKQ
+295 TDKEKELQSVNDGE
-300 EEMEKAESCVSQAED
+300 EEMEKKQES
-315 KTELDTVE
+315 T
-323 NEDETEL
+323 
-330 DTVENEENT
+330 
-339 QWHTVKNE
+339 
-347 DETELDTV
+347 
-355 KNEDKTELNIV
+355 
-366 ENEDKTKLNIIEK
+366 
-379 EDNTQQDAVEEEKVE
+379 
-394 SVTVTINEELLDHSE
+394 
-409 MSEESVESPD
+409 
-419 DSSAVSEEKELR
+419 
-431 DGEGEMEEEQECPP
+431 P
-445 MGAEDDFLTLPPS
+445 MGDEDFLTLPPS
-458 YILSPLSKSVE
+458 CILSPLSKSVE

-474 LKIEITLSEP
+474 LKIEITVSEP
-484 SDQLP
+484 SVQP
-489 LPEEVTDGSADSVPP
+489 PSPEEMTASPADSVQP

-514 RKVHQLT
+514 RKIHPPS

-533 QEKICS
+533 QEKTCS
-539 KKPINVKER
+539 KKPINTKER

-563 TQTLQALSC
+563 SQTLQALSC

-595 SEKRAALLAEV
+595 SEKRAALQTEV
-606 NRLREGEPGEPESQ
+606 SRLREGESGEPDSQ

-645 CSARTGRPRHYFFV
+645 CSARTGRPTHYFLV

-664 PCNIMATPLATA
+664 PCNIVATPLATA

-691 TLQDIRSSFEI
+691 TLQDIRSNFEI
-702 DVEVYSLSNTQSNT
+702 DVEVYSLSSTQSTT
-716 CSLNV
+716 CSMNTL
-721 QQFRSSTKS
+721 QFRSSTKS

-741 TKSNQSATSATLPC
+741 TKSNQSVTSATLPG
-755 LTAQRSSNFTLVGSH
+755 LSAQRSSNFTLVGSH

-779 SKFPLDKV
+779 SKFPLDKMKFEGKIRQLLGDEFQEKV

-805 HSNVQHEGF
+805 HSNVQHQGF

-831 FLLEGGHLLYW
+831 FLLEGEHLLYW
-842 NYPNEMGS
+842 NYPNEMGN

-858 LYGFCSVRPVEREC
+858 LFGFCSVRPVEREC

-877 TFELVETSTFQKE
+877 TFELVETNTLQQE
-890 DSQTL
+890 HSQTL

-918 LLDFLTWNR
+918 LLDSLTWNR

-932 ETRAS
+932 DNRAS
-937 TSSTS
+937 TSSNTEN
-942 GTSRESIL
+942 SRESIL

>member
-15 PSASSELENVLK
+15 SSASSELENVLK

-32 AGGEENQDP
+32 AVGEENLDP
-41 TKSPARSRL
+41 KKSPARTRL
-50 RMTELEMKPDTPAIA
+50 QLAELEVKPDTPAIT
-65 SIHSRVQQLSQRREG
+65 SIHSRVQQLSQRRDG

-93 SDDCTSMTSVISH
+93 SEGCTDSMSSQICH

-113 SRLERFKAPT
+113 SRLQCFKAPT
-123 PMNSPG
+123 PLNSPG
-129 RSTPCSRSLS
+129 RSTPCTRNLS
-139 SFVHGMQQKL
+139 SFVHGMQQQL
-149 NATVTP
+149 NTAVTP

-167 EDELRLLKIQPVA
+167 EDELRQLKVQPVA
-180 ENMWFKRSLSDS
+180 ENMWLKRSLSDS
-192 SLTERASPST
+192 SLIERPSPST
-202 SSPWVYRK
+202 SSPWVYRQNR
-210 ILKPQWPPLQPGS
+210 KPQWPPLQPGS

-228 NEFTSCEGDS
+228 SEFSSCEVDS
-238 KVFDGS
+238 KVFDES
-244 LNTTPPCTSNIRF
+244 LNTTSPCSVDIRF
-257 PNEELYTSVEP
+257 PNEELYTSIEP

-274 ALIDKMFEDV
+274 TLIDKMFEDV
-284 LQHAEK
+284 LQHADK
-290 EDEAA
+290 EVEGEDG
-295 DENKQ
+295 NQ
-300 EEMEKAESCVSQAED
+300 EEGVEKDESNSSETEKED
-315 KTELDTVE
+315 KTESDTVE
-323 NEDETEL
+323 
-330 DTVENEENT
+330 
-339 QWHTVKNE
+339 K
-347 DETELDTV
+347 
-355 KNEDKTELNIV
+355 EDKQEP
-366 ENEDKTKLNIIEK
+366 
-379 EDNTQQDAVEEEKVE
+379 
-394 SVTVTINEELLDHSE
+394 VTVTLNEYPLDQSE
-409 MSEESVESPD
+409 MCEESEETPD
-419 DSSAVSEEKELR
+419 ASSATEKEKELQSVD
-431 DGEGEMEEEQECPP
+431 DGEGETEEKQESTP
-445 MGAEDDFLTLPPS
+445 MVDEDFLTLPPS
-458 YILSPLSKSVE
+458 CILSPLSKSVE

-474 LKIEITLSEP
+474 LNIEITVSEP
-484 SDQLP
+484 SVQP
-489 LPEEVTDGSADSVPP
+489 PSPEEMTASPADCGQP

-514 RKVHQLT
+514 RKIHPPS

-533 QEKICS
+533 QEKTCS
-539 KKPINVKER
+539 KKPINIKER

-606 NRLREGEPGEPESQ
+606 SRLRESESGEPDSQ

-645 CSARTGRPRHYFFV
+645 CSARTGRP
-659 LIRYG
+659 
-664 PCNIMATPLATA
+664 T
-676 ADAQNGDTITFPTSI
+676 
-691 TLQDIRSSFEI
+691 QDIRSNFEI
-702 DVEVYSLSNTQSNT
+702 DVEVYSLSSTQSTT
-716 CSLNV
+716 CSMNI

-730 RVTPKKILHSI
+730 KVTPKKILHSI
-741 TKSNQSATSATLPC
+741 TKSNQSVTSATLPG
-755 LTAQRSSNFTLVGSH
+755 LSAQRSSNFTLVGSH

-779 SKFPLDKV
+779 SKFPLDKMKFEGKIRRLLGDEFQEKV

-805 HSNVQHEGF
+805 HSNVQHQGF

-842 NYPNEMGS
+842 NYPNEMGN

-858 LYGFCSVRPVEREC
+858 LFGFCSVRPVEREC

-877 TFELVETSTFQKE
+877 TFELVETNTLQQE
-890 DSQTL
+890 HSQTL

-918 LLDFLTWNR
+918 LIDSLTWNR
-927 KPVSN
+927 KTVSN
-932 ETRAS
+932 DNRAS
-937 TSSTS
+937 TSSNS
-942 GTSRESIL
+942 GNSRESIL

>member
-15 PSASSELENVLK
+15 TSASCELENVLK

-32 AGGEENQDP
+32 AGGEENLYP
-41 TKSPARSRL
+41 KKSPARTHLRL
-50 RMTELEMKPDTPAIA
+50 AELEVKPDTPAIA
-65 SIHSRVQQLSQRREG
+65 SIRSRVQQLSQRRDG

-93 SDDCTSMTSVISH
+93 SEGCTVSMSSRICH

-113 SRLERFKAPT
+113 SRLQRFKART
-123 PMNSPG
+123 PLNSPSS
-129 RSTPCSRSLS
+129 STPCTRNLS
-139 SFVHGMQQKL
+139 SFVHGIQKQL
-149 NATVTP
+149 NTAVTP

-167 EDELRLLKIQPVA
+167 ENELRQLKVQPVA
-180 ENMWFKRSLSDS
+180 ENMWLKRSLSDS

-210 ILKPQWPPLQPGS
+210 NRKLQWPPLQPGS
-223 EELKG
+223 DELKET
-228 NEFTSCEGDS
+228 EFSSCELDS

-244 LNTTPPCTSNIRF
+244 LNTTPPCSVDIRF
-257 PNEELYTSVEP
+257 PNEELYTSTEP
-268 GALSTS
+268 GTLNTS
-274 ALIDKMFEDV
+274 AQIDKMFDDV
-284 LQHAEK
+284 LQHADNEAEGEDGNKEEEVKKDESNSSETEK
-290 EDEAA
+290 
-295 DENKQ
+295 
-300 EEMEKAESCVSQAED
+300 ED
-315 KTELDTVE
+315 KTESDTAE
-323 NEDETEL
+323 
-330 DTVENEENT
+330 
-339 QWHTVKNE
+339 K
-347 DETELDTV
+347 
-355 KNEDKTELNIV
+355 KDKQEP
-366 ENEDKTKLNIIEK
+366 
-379 EDNTQQDAVEEEKVE
+379 
-394 SVTVTINEELLDHSE
+394 VTVTLNEDPLDQSE
-409 MSEESVESPD
+409 MCEESEETPEA
-419 DSSAVSEEKELR
+419 SSSTDKDKELQSID
-431 DGEGEMEEEQECPP
+431 DGEGEMKEEKESGTMSDE
-445 MGAEDDFLTLPPS
+445 DFLTLPPS
-458 YILSPLSKSVE
+458 CIISPLSKSVE

-474 LKIEITLSEP
+474 LKIEITVSEP
-484 SDQLP
+484 SVQP
-489 LPEEVTDGSADSVPP
+489 PSPEEMTASPADSVPP

-514 RKVHQLT
+514 RKIHPPST
-521 TQSLTPGVQKQV
+521 ESLTPGVQKQV
-533 QEKICS
+533 QEKTCS
-539 KKPINVKER
+539 KKPINIKER

-595 SEKRAALLAEV
+595 SEKRAALLTEV
-606 NRLREGEPGEPESQ
+606 SRLREGESDEPDSQ

-645 CSARTGRPRHYFFV
+645 CSARTGRPTHYFFV

-664 PCNIMATPLATA
+664 PCNIVATPLATA

-691 TLQDIRSSFEI
+691 ILQSIRSSFEI
-702 DVEVYSLSNTQSNT
+702 DVEVYSLSSTRSNT
-716 CSLNV
+716 CSMNA

-741 TKSNQSATSATLPC
+741 TKSNQSVTSATLPG
-755 LTAQRSSNFTLVGSH
+755 LSAQRSSNFTLVGSH

-805 HSNVQHEGF
+805 HASVQHQGF

-842 NYPNEMGS
+842 NYPNEMGN

-858 LYGFCSVRPVEREC
+858 LFGFCSVRPVEREC

-877 TFELVETSTFQKE
+877 TFELVETNTLQQE
-890 DSQTL
+890 HSQTL

-918 LLDFLTWNR
+918 LLDSVTWNR
-927 KPVSN
+927 TPVSN
-932 ETRAS
+932 DNRAS
-937 TSSTS
+937 TSSNT
-942 GTSRESIL
+942 GNSRESIL

>member
-15 PSASSELENVLK
+15 SSASSELENVLK

-32 AGGEENQDP
+32 AVGEENLDP
-41 TKSPARSRL
+41 KKSPARTHLRL
-50 RMTELEMKPDTPAIA
+50 AELEVKPDTPAIT
-65 SIHSRVQQLSQRREG
+65 SIRSRVQQLSQRRDG

-93 SDDCTSMTSVISH
+93 SEGCTDSMSSQICH

-113 SRLERFKAPT
+113 SRLQCFKAPT
-123 PMNSPG
+123 PLNSPG
-129 RSTPCSRSLS
+129 RSTPCTRNLS
-139 SFVHGMQQKL
+139 SFVHGMQQQL
-149 NATVTP
+149 NTAVTP

-167 EDELRLLKIQPVA
+167 EDELRQLKVQPVA
-180 ENMWFKRSLSDS
+180 ENMWLKRSLSDS
-192 SLTERASPST
+192 SLIERPSPST
-202 SSPWVYRK
+202 SSPWVYRQNR
-210 ILKPQWPPLQPGS
+210 KPQWPPLQPGS

-228 NEFTSCEGDS
+228 SEFSSCEVDS
-238 KVFDGS
+238 KVFDES
-244 LNTTPPCTSNIRF
+244 LNTTPPCSVDIRF
-257 PNEELYTSVEP
+257 PSEELYTSIEP
-268 GALSTS
+268 VAFSTS
-274 ALIDKMFEDV
+274 TLIDKMFEDV
-284 LQHAEK
+284 LQHADKEGEDGNKEEGVEK
-290 EDEAA
+290 DESNSS
-295 DENKQ
+295 ET
-300 EEMEKAESCVSQAED
+300 EKED
-315 KTELDTVE
+315 KTESDTVE
-323 NEDETEL
+323 
-330 DTVENEENT
+330 
-339 QWHTVKNE
+339 K
-347 DETELDTV
+347 
-355 KNEDKTELNIV
+355 EDKQEP
-366 ENEDKTKLNIIEK
+366 
-379 EDNTQQDAVEEEKVE
+379 
-394 SVTVTINEELLDHSE
+394 VTVTLNEYPLDQSE
-409 MSEESVESPD
+409 MCEESEETPD
-419 DSSAVSEEKELR
+419 ASSATEKEKELQSVD
-431 DGEGEMEEEQECPP
+431 DGEGETEEKQESTP
-445 MGAEDDFLTLPPS
+445 MVDEDFLTLPPS
-458 YILSPLSKSVE
+458 CILSPLSKSVE

-474 LKIEITLSEP
+474 LNIEIIVSEP
-484 SDQLP
+484 SVQTP
-489 LPEEVTDGSADSVPP
+489 SPEEMTASPADCGQP

-514 RKVHQLT
+514 RKIHPPS

-533 QEKICS
+533 QEKTCS
-539 KKPINVKER
+539 KKPINIKER

-595 SEKRAALLAEV
+595 SEKRAALLAEAS
-606 NRLREGEPGEPESQ
+606 RLREGESGEPDSQ
-620 NAPLQPCRGTVS
+620 NVPLQPCRGTVS

-645 CSARTGRPRHYFFV
+645 CSAQTGRPTHYFFV

-664 PCNIMATPLATA
+664 PCNIVATPLATA
-676 ADAQNGDTITFPTSI
+676 ADAQTGDTITFPTSI
-691 TLQDIRSSFEI
+691 TLQDIRSNFEI
-702 DVEVYSLSNTQSNT
+702 DVEVYSLSSTQSTT
-716 CSLNV
+716 CSMNI

-730 RVTPKKILHSI
+730 KVTPKKILHSI
-741 TKSNQSATSATLPC
+741 TKSNQSVTSATLPG
-755 LTAQRSSNFTLVGSH
+755 LSAQRSSNFTLVGSH

-805 HSNVQHEGF
+805 HSNVQHQGF

-842 NYPNEMGS
+842 NYPNEMGN

-858 LYGFCSVRPVEREC
+858 LFGFCSVRPVEREC

-877 TFELVETSTFQKE
+877 TFELVETNTLQQE
-890 DSQTL
+890 HSQTL

-918 LLDFLTWNR
+918 LIDSLTWNR

-932 ETRAS
+932 DNRAS
-937 TSSTS
+937 TSSNS
-942 GTSRESIL
+942 GNSHESIL

>member
-15 PSASSELENVLK
+15 SSASSELENVLK

-32 AGGEENQDP
+32 AGGEENLDP
-41 TKSPARSRL
+41 KKSPARTRL
-50 RMTELEMKPDTPAIA
+50 RLAELEVKADTPAIT
-65 SIHSRVQQLSQRREG
+65 SIRSRVQQLSQRRDG

-93 SDDCTSMTSVISH
+93 SEGCTDSMSSQICH

-113 SRLERFKAPT
+113 SRLECFKAPT
-123 PMNSPG
+123 PLNSPG
-129 RSTPCSRSLS
+129 HTTPCTRNLS
-139 SFVHGMQQKL
+139 SFVHGIQQQL
-149 NATVTP
+149 NTAVTP

-167 EDELRLLKIQPVA
+167 ENELRQLKVQPVA
-180 ENMWFKRSLSDS
+180 ENMWLKRSLSDS
-192 SLTERASPST
+192 SLTE
-202 SSPWVYRK
+202 
-210 ILKPQWPPLQPGS
+210 

-228 NEFTSCEGDS
+228 SEFSSCEVDS
-238 KVFDGS
+238 KVFDES
-244 LNTTPPCTSNIRF
+244 LNTPPPCSVDIRF
-257 PNEELYTSVEP
+257 PNEELYTSIEP

-274 ALIDKMFEDV
+274 TLIDKMFEDV
-284 LQHAEK
+284 LQHADKEVEVEGEDGNKEEGVEKDESNSSETEK
-290 EDEAA
+290 EDKTDLDTVEKE
-295 DENKQ
+295 DKQ
-300 EEMEKAESCVSQAED
+300 EPVTVTLNEYPLDQSEMCEESEETPDASSATDKEKELQSVNDGEEEMEKKQES
-315 KTELDTVE
+315 T
-323 NEDETEL
+323 
-330 DTVENEENT
+330 
-339 QWHTVKNE
+339 
-347 DETELDTV
+347 
-355 KNEDKTELNIV
+355 
-366 ENEDKTKLNIIEK
+366 
-379 EDNTQQDAVEEEKVE
+379 
-394 SVTVTINEELLDHSE
+394 
-409 MSEESVESPD
+409 
-419 DSSAVSEEKELR
+419 
-431 DGEGEMEEEQECPP
+431 P
-445 MGAEDDFLTLPPS
+445 MGDEDFLTLPPS
-458 YILSPLSKSVE
+458 CILSPLSKSVE

-474 LKIEITLSEP
+474 LKIEITVSEP
-484 SDQLP
+484 SVQP
-489 LPEEVTDGSADSVPP
+489 PSPEEMTASPADSVQP

-514 RKVHQLT
+514 RKIHPPS

-533 QEKICS
+533 QEKTCS
-539 KKPINVKER
+539 KKPINTKER

-563 TQTLQALSC
+563 SQTLQALSC

-595 SEKRAALLAEV
+595 SEKRAALQTEV
-606 NRLREGEPGEPESQ
+606 SRLREGESGEPDSQ

-645 CSARTGRPRHYFFV
+645 CSARTGRPTHYFLV

-664 PCNIMATPLATA
+664 PCNIVATPLATA

-691 TLQDIRSSFEI
+691 TLQDIRSNFEI
-702 DVEVYSLSNTQSNT
+702 DVEVYSLSSTQSTICSMNT
-716 CSLNV
+716 L
-721 QQFRSSTKS
+721 QFRSSTKS

-741 TKSNQSATSATLPC
+741 TKSNQSVTSATLPG
-755 LTAQRSSNFTLVGSH
+755 LSAQRSSNFTLVGSH

-779 SKFPLDKV
+779 SKFPLDKMKFEGKIRQLLGDEFQEKV

-805 HSNVQHEGF
+805 HSNIQQQGF

-831 FLLEGGHLLYW
+831 FLLEGEHLLYW
-842 NYPNEMGS
+842 NYPNEMGN

-858 LYGFCSVRPVEREC
+858 LFGFCSVRPVEREC

-877 TFELVETSTFQKE
+877 TFELVETNTLQQE
-890 DSQTL
+890 HSQTL

-918 LLDFLTWNR
+918 LLDSLTWNR

-932 ETRAS
+932 DNRAS
-937 TSSTS
+937 TSSNTEN
-942 GTSRESIL
+942 SRESIL

>member
-15 PSASSELENVLK
+15 ISASSELENVLK

-32 AGGEENQDP
+32 AGGEENLDP
-41 TKSPARSRL
+41 KKSPARAQLRL
-50 RMTELEMKPDTPAIA
+50 AELEVKPDTPAIA
-65 SIHSRVQQLSQRREG
+65 SIHSRVQQLSQRRDG
-80 GTGLVQRCLSDPG
+80 ATGLVQRCLSDPG
-93 SDDCTSMTSVISH
+93 SEGSTGTISSQICH

-113 SRLERFKAPT
+113 SRLQRFKAPT
-123 PMNSPG
+123 PLNSPG
-129 RSTPCSRSLS
+129 RSTPCTRNLS
-139 SFVHGMQQKL
+139 SFVHGIQKQL
-149 NATVTP
+149 NAAVTP

-167 EDELRLLKIQPVA
+167 EDELRQLKVQPVA
-180 ENMWFKRSLSDS
+180 ENMWLKRSLSDS

-202 SSPWVYRK
+202 SSPWVYRTNR
-210 ILKPQWPPLQPGS
+210 KPQWPPLQPGS
-223 EELKG
+223 DELKG
-228 NEFTSCEGDS
+228 TEFSPCELDS

-244 LNTTPPCTSNIRF
+244 LNTTPPCSVDIRF
-257 PNEELYTSVEP
+257 PNEELYTSTET
-268 GALSTS
+268 GTLNTS

-284 LQHAEK
+284 LQHVDQEA
-290 EDEAA
+290 EDEGEDDDDDNKEEEVEK
-295 DENKQ
+295 DESNSS
-300 EEMEKAESCVSQAED
+300 ETEKED
-315 KTELDTVE
+315 KTESDT
-323 NEDETEL
+323 T
-330 DTVENEENT
+330 
-339 QWHTVKNE
+339 
-347 DETELDTV
+347 
-355 KNEDKTELNIV
+355 
-366 ENEDKTKLNIIEK
+366 EK
-379 EDNTQQDAVEEEKVE
+379 EDKQEPI
-394 SVTVTINEELLDHSE
+394 TVTLNEDPLDHSE
-409 MSEESVESPD
+409 EETPE
-419 DSSAVSEEKELR
+419 DSSSTDKEELQSV
-431 DGEGEMEEEQECPP
+431 DGEGEMEEEKESGT
-445 MGAEDDFLTLPPS
+445 MGDEDFLTLPPS
-458 YILSPLSKSVE
+458 CILSPLSKSVE

-474 LKIEITLSEP
+474 LKIEITVSEP
-484 SDQLP
+484 SVQP
-489 LPEEVTDGSADSVPP
+489 PSPEETTASPAEGVPP

-514 RKVHQLT
+514 SKSHPPSTQNLT
-521 TQSLTPGVQKQV
+521 IGVQKQV
-533 QEKICS
+533 QEKTCS
-539 KKPINVKER
+539 KKTINVKDR
-548 IKALNEEAAK
+548 IKALNEEAGK

-606 NRLREGEPGEPESQ
+606 SKLREGESGQPDSQ

-645 CSARTGRPRHYFFV
+645 CSARTGRPTHYFFV

-664 PCNIMATPLATA
+664 PCNIVATPLATA
-676 ADAQNGDTITFPTSI
+676 CDAQNGDTITFPTSI

-702 DVEVYSLSNTQSNT
+702 DVEVYSLSSTQSNT
-716 CSLNV
+716 CSMNA

-741 TKSNQSATSATLPC
+741 TKSNQSVTSATLPG
-755 LTAQRSSNFTLVGSH
+755 LSAQRSSNFTLVGSH

-805 HSNVQHEGF
+805 HSKVKHQGF

-842 NYPNEMGS
+842 NYPNEMGN

-858 LYGFCSVRPVEREC
+858 LFGFHSVRPVEREC

-877 TFELVETSTFQKE
+877 TFELVETDTLQQE
-890 DSQTL
+890 HSQTL

-918 LLDFLTWNR
+918 LLDSVTWNK

-932 ETRAS
+932 DNRAS
-937 TSSTS
+937 TSSNT
-942 GTSRESIL
+942 GNSRESIL

>member
-15 PSASSELENVLK
+15 TSASNELENLLK

-32 AGGEENQDP
+32 AGGEENLDP
-41 TKSPARSRL
+41 KKSPARTRL
-50 RMTELEMKPDTPAIA
+50 RLAELEVKPDTPAIS
-65 SIHSRVQQLSQRREG
+65 SIRSRVQQLSQRRDV

-93 SDDCTSMTSVISH
+93 SEGCTSSMSSQICR

-113 SRLERFKAPT
+113 SRQQRFKAPT
-123 PMNSPG
+123 PLNSPS
-129 RSTPCSRSLS
+129 RSTPCTLNLS
-139 SFVHGMQQKL
+139 SFVHGIQKQL
-149 NATVTP
+149 NTAVTP

-167 EDELRLLKIQPVA
+167 ENELSQLKVQPVA
-180 ENMWFKRSLSDS
+180 ENMWLKRSLSDS

-210 ILKPQWPPLQPGS
+210 NRKTQWPPLQPWS
-223 EELKG
+223 DELKG
-228 NEFTSCEGDS
+228 TEFSSCELDS

-244 LNTTPPCTSNIRF
+244 LNTTPPCSMDIHF
-257 PNEELYTSVEP
+257 PNEELYTSTEP
-268 GALSTS
+268 GTLNTS

-284 LQHAEK
+284 LQHADKEAENEDGNKEEEVEK
-290 EDEAA
+290 DESNSS
-295 DENKQ
+295 ET
-300 EEMEKAESCVSQAED
+300 EKED
-315 KTELDTVE
+315 KTESDTA
-323 NEDETEL
+323 
-330 DTVENEENT
+330 
-339 QWHTVKNE
+339 
-347 DETELDTV
+347 
-355 KNEDKTELNIV
+355 
-366 ENEDKTKLNIIEK
+366 EK
-379 EDNTQQDAVEEEKVE
+379 KDRQEP
-394 SVTVTINEELLDHSE
+394 VTVTLNEDPLDQSE
-409 MSEESVESPD
+409 MSEESTEAN
-419 DSSAVSEEKELR
+419 SSTDKDQELQSVD
-431 DGEGEMEEEQECPP
+431 DGEVEMEEEKESGT
-445 MGAEDDFLTLPPS
+445 MGDEDFLTLPPS
-458 YILSPLSKSVE
+458 CILSPLSKSVE

-474 LKIEITLSEP
+474 LKIEITVSKSSVQPP
-484 SDQLP
+484 S
-489 LPEEVTDGSADSVPP
+489 PEEMTASPADSIPP
-504 LYSIDAYRSQ
+504 LYSIDSYRSQ
-514 RKVHQLT
+514 RKIHPLS

-533 QEKICS
+533 PKNTCS
-539 KKPINVKER
+539 KKPINIKER

-563 TQTLQALSC
+563 TQILQALSC

-595 SEKRAALLAEV
+595 SEKRATLLAEV
-606 NRLREGEPGEPESQ
+606 SRLREGESGEPVSQ

-645 CSARTGRPRHYFFV
+645 CSARTGHPTHYFFV

-664 PCNIMATPLATA
+664 PCNIVATPLATA
-676 ADAQNGDTITFPTSI
+676 ADAQNGDTINFPTSV
-691 TLQDIRSSFEI
+691 TLQDIRSSFEV
-702 DVEVYSLSNTQSNT
+702 DVEVYSLSSTLSNT
-716 CSLNV
+716 CSMNA

-741 TKSNQSATSATLPC
+741 TKSNQSVTSATLPG
-755 LTAQRSSNFTLVGSH
+755 LSAQRSSNFTLVGSH

-805 HSNVQHEGF
+805 HSNVQHQGF

-842 NYPNEMGS
+842 NYPNEMGN

-858 LYGFCSVRPVEREC
+858 IFGFCSVRPVEREC
-872 CARPH
+872 CARPY
-877 TFELVETSTFQKE
+877 TFELVETYTLQQE
-890 DSQTL
+890 HSQAL

-918 LLDFLTWNR
+918 LLDSVTWNR
-927 KPVSN
+927 KPVSKDN
-932 ETRAS
+932 MAS
-937 TSSTS
+937 TSSNTVN
-942 GTSRESIL
+942 SRESIL

>member
-15 PSASSELENVLK
+15 TSASNELENVLK

-32 AGGEENQDP
+32 AGGEENLDP
-41 TKSPARSRL
+41 KKSPARTRL
-50 RMTELEMKPDTPAIA
+50 RLAELEVKPDTPAIS
-65 SIHSRVQQLSQRREG
+65 SIRSRVQQLSQRRDV

-93 SDDCTSMTSVISH
+93 SEGCTGSMSSQICR

-113 SRLERFKAPT
+113 SRLQRFKAPT
-123 PMNSPG
+123 PLNSPSL
-129 RSTPCSRSLS
+129 STPCTLNLS
-139 SFVHGMQQKL
+139 SFVHGIQKQL
-149 NATVTP
+149 NTAVTP

-167 EDELRLLKIQPVA
+167 ENELSQLKVQPVA
-180 ENMWFKRSLSDS
+180 ENMWLKRSLSDS
-192 SLTERASPST
+192 SLTED
-202 SSPWVYRK
+202 
-210 ILKPQWPPLQPGS
+210 
-223 EELKG
+223 ELKG
-228 NEFTSCEGDS
+228 TEFSSCELDS

-244 LNTTPPCTSNIRF
+244 LNTTPPCTVDIHF
-257 PNEELYTSVEP
+257 PNEELYTSTEP
-268 GALSTS
+268 GTLNTS

-284 LQHAEK
+284 LQHADK
-290 EDEAA
+290 E
-295 DENKQ
+295 
-300 EEMEKAESCVSQAED
+300 AESEDGNKEEEVEKDESNSSETEKED
-315 KTELDTVE
+315 KTESDTAEKKDKQEPVTL
-323 NEDETEL
+323 NEDPL
-330 DTVENEENT
+330 D
-339 QWHTVKNE
+339 Q
-347 DETELDTV
+347 
-355 KNEDKTELNIV
+355 
-366 ENEDKTKLNIIEK
+366 
-379 EDNTQQDAVEEEKVE
+379 
-394 SVTVTINEELLDHSE
+394 SE
-409 MSEESVESPD
+409 MSEESTEAHSSTDKEKELQSVDDGEVEMK
-419 DSSAVSEEKELR
+419 EEKES
-431 DGEGEMEEEQECPP
+431 GT
-445 MGAEDDFLTLPPS
+445 MGDEDFLTLPPS
-458 YILSPLSKSVE
+458 CILSPLSKSVE

-474 LKIEITLSEP
+474 LKIEITVSKP
-484 SDQLP
+484 SVQP
-489 LPEEVTDGSADSVPP
+489 PSPEEMTASPADSVPS
-504 LYSIDAYRSQ
+504 LYSIDSYRSQ
-514 RKVHQLT
+514 RKIHPLS

-533 QEKICS
+533 PKNTCS
-539 KKPINVKER
+539 KKPINIKER

-606 NRLREGEPGEPESQ
+606 SRLREGESGEPVSQ
-620 NAPLQPCRGTVS
+620 NAPPQPCRGTVS

-645 CSARTGRPRHYFFV
+645 CSARTGHPTHYFFV

-664 PCNIMATPLATA
+664 PCNIVATPLATA
-676 ADAQNGDTITFPTSI
+676 ADAQNGDTITFPTSV

-702 DVEVYSLSNTQSNT
+702 DVEVYSLSSTPSNT
-716 CSLNV
+716 CSMNA

-741 TKSNQSATSATLPC
+741 TKSNQSVTSATVPGLS
-755 LTAQRSSNFTLVGSH
+755 AQRSSNFTLVGSH

-779 SKFPLDKV
+779 SKFPLDKMKFEGKIRRLLGDEFQEKV

-805 HSNVQHEGF
+805 HSNVQHQGF

-821 SGFGAWQRFY
+821 SGFGSWQRFY

-842 NYPNEMGS
+842 NYPNEMGN

-858 LYGFCSVRPVEREC
+858 IFGFCSVRPVEREC
-872 CARPH
+872 CARPY
-877 TFELVETSTFQKE
+877 TFELVETNTLQQE
-890 DSQTL
+890 HSQAL

-905 EERSDWM
+905 EERSGWM

-918 LLDFLTWNR
+918 LLDSVTWNR

-932 ETRAS
+932 DNMSS
-937 TSSTS
+937 TSSNT
-942 GTSRESIL
+942 GNSRESIL

>member
-15 PSASSELENVLK
+15 TSACSELENVLK

-32 AGGEENQDP
+32 AGGEENLDP
-41 TKSPARSRL
+41 TKSPARTRL
-50 RMTELEMKPDTPAIA
+50 RVAELEVKPDTPAIS
-65 SIHSRVQQLSQRREG
+65 SIRSRVQQLSQRRDG

-93 SDDCTSMTSVISH
+93 SEGCASSMTSAICH

-113 SRLERFKAPT
+113 SRLQRFKAPT
-123 PMNSPG
+123 PLNSPG
-129 RSTPCSRSLS
+129 PSTPCARNLS
-139 SFVHGMQQKL
+139 SFVHGIQQQL
-149 NATVTP
+149 NAAVTP

-167 EDELRLLKIQPVA
+167 EDELRLLKVQPVA
-180 ENMWFKRSLSDS
+180 DNMWLKRSLSDS

-210 ILKPQWPPLQPGS
+210 TRKLQWPPLQPGS

-228 NEFTSCEGDS
+228 TEFSSCEGDS
-238 KVFDGS
+238 KVFDRS
-244 LNTTPPCTSNIRF
+244 LNTTPPCTVDIRF
-257 PNEELYTSVEP
+257 PNEELYSSTEP
-268 GALSTS
+268 EALSTS
-274 ALIDKMFEDV
+274 TLIDKMFEDV
-284 LQHAEK
+284 LQHAEMEDKGEDGNK
-290 EDEAA
+290 EEQVELEKDES
-295 DENKQ
+295 NSSQ
-300 EEMEKAESCVSQAED
+300 TEKKD

-323 NEDETEL
+323 MEDKPEPVIVTL
-330 DTVENEENT
+330 NEEP
-339 QWHTVKNE
+339 
-347 DETELDTV
+347 
-355 KNEDKTELNIV
+355 
-366 ENEDKTKLNIIEK
+366 
-379 EDNTQQDAVEEEKVE
+379 
-394 SVTVTINEELLDHSE
+394 LDHSE
-409 MSEESVESPD
+409 MCEESIETPD
-419 DSSAVSEEKELR
+419 ASSAMDEEKELQSV
-431 DGEGEMEEEQECPP
+431 DHGEGEIEGKQEITP

-458 YILSPLSKSVE
+458 CILSPLSKSVE

-474 LKIEITLSEP
+474 LKIEITVSEP
-484 SDQLP
+484 SVQP
-489 LPEEVTDGSADSVPP
+489 PSPEEMTASPAENVPP

-514 RKVHQLT
+514 RKIHPPS
-521 TQSLTPGVQKQV
+521 TQSLTPGVQRQV
-533 QEKICS
+533 QEKTCS
-539 KKPINVKER
+539 KKPINIKER

-606 NRLREGEPGEPESQ
+606 SRLREGESGQLESQ
-620 NAPLQPCRGTVS
+620 NASLQPCRGTVS

-645 CSARTGRPRHYFFV
+645 CSARTGRPTHYFFV
-659 LIRYG
+659 LVRYG
-664 PCNIMATPLATA
+664 PCNIVATPLATA
-676 ADAQNGDTITFPTSI
+676 ADAQNGDTISFPTSI

-702 DVEVYSLSNTQSNT
+702 DVEVYSLSSTQSNT
-716 CSLNV
+716 CSVNA

-741 TKSNQSATSATLPC
+741 TKSNQSVTSATLPG
-755 LTAQRSSNFTLVGSH
+755 LSAQRSSNFTLVGSH
-770 KITLNSLGQ
+770 KITLNSLGR
-779 SKFPLDKV
+779 SKFLLDKV

-799 RLHSEG
+799 QLHSEG
-805 HSNVQHEGF
+805 HSNVQHQGF

-842 NYPNEMGS
+842 NYPNEMGN

-858 LYGFCSVRPVEREC
+858 LFGFCSVRPVEREC

-877 TFELVETSTFQKE
+877 TFELVETNTLQQE
-890 DSQTL
+890 DNQTL

-905 EERSDWM
+905 EERADWM

-918 LLDFLTWNR
+918 LLDSLTWNR

-932 ETRAS
+932 ENRAS
-937 TSSTS
+937 TSSNT

>member
-15 PSASSELENVLK
+15 SSASSELENVLK

-32 AGGEENQDP
+32 AGGEENLDP
-41 TKSPARSRL
+41 KKSPARTRL
-50 RMTELEMKPDTPAIA
+50 RLAELEVKPDTPAIT
-65 SIHSRVQQLSQRREG
+65 SIRSRVQQLSQRRDG

-93 SDDCTSMTSVISH
+93 SEGCTDSMSSQICH

-113 SRLERFKAPT
+113 SRLECFKAPT
-123 PMNSPG
+123 PLNSPG
-129 RSTPCSRSLS
+129 HTTPCTRNLS
-139 SFVHGMQQKL
+139 SFVHGIQQQL
-149 NATVTP
+149 NTAVTP

-167 EDELRLLKIQPVA
+167 ENELRQLKVQPVA
-180 ENMWFKRSLSDS
+180 ENMWLKRSLSDS
-192 SLTERASPST
+192 SLTERPSPST
-202 SSPWVYRK
+202 SSPWVHRK
-210 ILKPQWPPLQPGS
+210 NQKPQWPPLQPGT

-228 NEFTSCEGDS
+228 SEFSSCEVDS
-238 KVFDGS
+238 KVFDES
-244 LNTTPPCTSNIRF
+244 LNTPPPCSVDIRF
-257 PNEELYTSVEP
+257 PNEELYTSIEP

-274 ALIDKMFEDV
+274 TLIDKMFEDV
-284 LQHAEK
+284 LQHADKEVEVEGEDGNKEEGVEKDESNSSETEK
-290 EDEAA
+290 EDKTDLDTVEKE
-295 DENKQ
+295 DKQ
-300 EEMEKAESCVSQAED
+300 EPVTVTLNEYPLDQSEMCEESEETPDASSATDKEKELQSVNDGEEEMEKKQES
-315 KTELDTVE
+315 T
-323 NEDETEL
+323 
-330 DTVENEENT
+330 
-339 QWHTVKNE
+339 
-347 DETELDTV
+347 
-355 KNEDKTELNIV
+355 
-366 ENEDKTKLNIIEK
+366 
-379 EDNTQQDAVEEEKVE
+379 
-394 SVTVTINEELLDHSE
+394 
-409 MSEESVESPD
+409 
-419 DSSAVSEEKELR
+419 
-431 DGEGEMEEEQECPP
+431 P
-445 MGAEDDFLTLPPS
+445 MGDEDFLTLPPS
-458 YILSPLSKSVE
+458 CILSPLSKSVE

-474 LKIEITLSEP
+474 LKIEITVSEP
-484 SDQLP
+484 SVQP
-489 LPEEVTDGSADSVPP
+489 PSPEEMTASPADSVQP

-514 RKVHQLT
+514 RKIHPPS

-533 QEKICS
+533 QEKTCS
-539 KKPINVKER
+539 KKPINTKER

-563 TQTLQALSC
+563 SQTLQALSC

-595 SEKRAALLAEV
+595 SEKRAALQTEV
-606 NRLREGEPGEPESQ
+606 SRLREGESGEPDSQ

-645 CSARTGRPRHYFFV
+645 CSARTGRPTHYFLV

-664 PCNIMATPLATA
+664 PCNIVATPLATA

-691 TLQDIRSSFEI
+691 TLQDIRSNFEI
-702 DVEVYSLSNTQSNT
+702 DVEVYSLSSTQSTT
-716 CSLNV
+716 CSMNTL
-721 QQFRSSTKS
+721 QFRSSTKS

-741 TKSNQSATSATLPC
+741 TKSNQSVTSATLPG
-755 LTAQRSSNFTLVGSH
+755 LSAQRSSNFTLVGSH

-805 HSNVQHEGF
+805 HSNVQHQGF

-831 FLLEGGHLLYW
+831 FLLEGEHLLYW
-842 NYPNEMGS
+842 NYPNEMGH

-858 LYGFCSVRPVEREC
+858 LFGFCSVRPVEREC

-877 TFELVETSTFQKE
+877 TFELVETNTLQQE
-890 DSQTL
+890 HSQTL

-918 LLDFLTWNR
+918 LLDSLTWNR

-932 ETRAS
+932 DNRAS
-937 TSSTS
+937 TSSNTEN
-942 GTSRESIL
+942 SRESIL

>member
-15 PSASSELENVLK
+15 PSTCSELANVLK
-27 KRRLA
+27 KRRL
-32 AGGEENQDP
+32 GGGDENLDP
-41 TKSPARSRL
+41 TKSPARTRL
-50 RMTELEMKPDTPAIA
+50 RLAELEVKPDTPAIS
-65 SIHSRVQQLSQRREG
+65 SIRSRVQQLSQRRDG

-93 SDDCTSMTSVISH
+93 SEGCIGGLTSAVCH

-113 SRLERFKAPT
+113 SRLQRFKAPT
-123 PMNSPG
+123 PLNSPG
-129 RSTPCSRSLS
+129 RSTPCTRNLS
-139 SFVHGMQQKL
+139 SFVHGIQQQL
-149 NATVTP
+149 NAAVTP

-167 EDELRLLKIQPVA
+167 EDELRLLKVQPVA
-180 ENMWFKRSLSDS
+180 DNMWLKRSLSDS
-192 SLTERASPST
+192 SLAERASPST

-210 ILKPQWPPLQPGS
+210 TRKLQWPPLQPGS

-228 NEFTSCEGDS
+228 TEFSSCEGDS

-244 LNTTPPCTSNIRF
+244 VNTTLPCTVDIRF
-257 PNEELYTSVEP
+257 PNEELYTSTDS
-268 GALSTS
+268 GALSNS

-290 EDEAA
+290 EDKGEDGNKEEEVEK
-295 DENKQ
+295 DESNSSQ
-300 EEMEKAESCVSQAED
+300 TEKED
-315 KTELDTVE
+315 KTEPDTVE
-323 NEDETEL
+323 IEDKPEPVIVTL
-330 DTVENEENT
+330 NEEP
-339 QWHTVKNE
+339 
-347 DETELDTV
+347 
-355 KNEDKTELNIV
+355 
-366 ENEDKTKLNIIEK
+366 
-379 EDNTQQDAVEEEKVE
+379 
-394 SVTVTINEELLDHSE
+394 LDHSE
-409 MSEESVESPD
+409 MCEDSVETPEASFSMD
-419 DSSAVSEEKELR
+419 EEKEVQSV
-431 DGEGEMEEEQECPP
+431 DHGEGEMEGKQEIAP
-445 MGAEDDFLTLPPS
+445 MDAEDDFLTLPPS
-458 YILSPLSKSVE
+458 CILSPLSKSVE

-474 LKIEITLSEP
+474 LKIGITVSEP
-484 SDQLP
+484 SVQP
-489 LPEEVTDGSADSVPP
+489 PSPEEITDSPAENVQP
-504 LYSIDAYRSQ
+504 LYSIDAYRLQ
-514 RKVHQLT
+514 RKIHQPS

-533 QEKICS
+533 QEKTCS
-539 KKPINVKER
+539 KKPINLKER

-606 NRLREGEPGEPESQ
+606 SRLREGESGEPESQ
-620 NAPLQPCRGTVS
+620 NATLLPCRGTVS

-645 CSARTGRPRHYFFV
+645 CSARTGRPTHYFFV

-664 PCNIMATPLATA
+664 PCNIVATPLATA
-676 ADAQNGDTITFPTSI
+676 VDAQNGDTISFPTSI

-702 DVEVYSLSNTQSNT
+702 DVEVYSLSSTPSNT
-716 CSLNV
+716 SSVNA

-741 TKSNQSATSATLPC
+741 TKSNQSVTSATLPG
-755 LTAQRSSNFTLVGSH
+755 LSAQRSSNFTLVGSH

-805 HSNVQHEGF
+805 HSNVQHQSF

-831 FLLEGGHLLYW
+831 FILEGGHLLYW
-842 NYPNEMGS
+842 NHPNEMGD

-858 LYGFCSVRPVEREC
+858 LFGFCSVRPVERES

-877 TFELVETSTFQKE
+877 TFELVEANTLQQE

-932 ETRAS
+932 DNRAS
-937 TSSTS
+937 TSSNT

>member
-15 PSASSELENVLK
+15 ISASNELENVLK

-32 AGGEENQDP
+32 AGGEENLDP
-41 TKSPARSRL
+41 KKSPARTRL
-50 RMTELEMKPDTPAIA
+50 RLAELEMKPDTPAIS
-65 SIHSRVQQLSQRREG
+65 SIRSRVQQLSQRRDV

-93 SDDCTSMTSVISH
+93 SEGCTGSMSSQICR

-113 SRLERFKAPT
+113 SRLQRFKAPT
-123 PMNSPG
+123 PLNSPSL
-129 RSTPCSRSLS
+129 STPCTLNLS
-139 SFVHGMQQKL
+139 SFVHGIQKQL
-149 NATVTP
+149 NTAVTP

-167 EDELRLLKIQPVA
+167 ENELSQLKVQPVA
-180 ENMWFKRSLSDS
+180 ENMWLKRSLSDS

-210 ILKPQWPPLQPGS
+210 NRKTQWPPLQPWS
-223 EELKG
+223 DELKG
-228 NEFTSCEGDS
+228 TEFSSCELDS

-244 LNTTPPCTSNIRF
+244 LNTTPPCSVDIHF
-257 PNEELYTSVEP
+257 PNEELYTSTEP
-268 GALSTS
+268 GTLNTS

-284 LQHAEK
+284 LQHADK
-290 EDEAA
+290 E
-295 DENKQ
+295 
-300 EEMEKAESCVSQAED
+300 AESEDGNKEEEVEKDETNSSETEKED
-315 KTELDTVE
+315 KTESDTAEKKDKQEPVTL
-323 NEDETEL
+323 NED
-330 DTVENEENT
+330 
-339 QWHTVKNE
+339 
-347 DETELDTV
+347 
-355 KNEDKTELNIV
+355 
-366 ENEDKTKLNIIEK
+366 
-379 EDNTQQDAVEEEKVE
+379 
-394 SVTVTINEELLDHSE
+394 LLDQSE
-409 MSEESVESPD
+409 MSEENTEANSSTDKEKELQSVD
-419 DSSAVSEEKELR
+419 DGEVEMKEEKES
-431 DGEGEMEEEQECPP
+431 GT
-445 MGAEDDFLTLPPS
+445 MGDEDFLTLPPS
-458 YILSPLSKSVE
+458 CILSPLSKSVE

-474 LKIEITLSEP
+474 LKIEITVSKP
-484 SDQLP
+484 SVQP
-489 LPEEVTDGSADSVPP
+489 PSPEEMTASPADSVPP
-504 LYSIDAYRSQ
+504 LYSIDSYRSQ
-514 RKVHQLT
+514 RKIHPLS

-533 QEKICS
+533 PKNTCS
-539 KKPINVKER
+539 KKPINIKER

-606 NRLREGEPGEPESQ
+606 SRLREGESGEPVSQ
-620 NAPLQPCRGTVS
+620 NAPPQPCRGTVS

-645 CSARTGRPRHYFFV
+645 CSARTGHPTHYFFV

-664 PCNIMATPLATA
+664 PCNIVATPLATA
-676 ADAQNGDTITFPTSI
+676 ADAQNGDTITFPTSV

-702 DVEVYSLSNTQSNT
+702 DVEVYSLSSTRSNT
-716 CSLNV
+716 CSMNA

-741 TKSNQSATSATLPC
+741 TKSNQSVTSATLPG
-755 LTAQRSSNFTLVGSH
+755 LSAQRSSNFTLVGSH

-805 HSNVQHEGF
+805 HSNVQHQGF

-821 SGFGAWQRFY
+821 SGFGSWQRFY

-842 NYPNEMGS
+842 NYPNEMGN

-858 LYGFCSVRPVEREC
+858 IFGFCSVRPVEREC
-872 CARPH
+872 CARPY
-877 TFELVETSTFQKE
+877 TFELVETNTLQQE
-890 DSQTL
+890 HSQAL

-918 LLDFLTWNR
+918 LLDSVTWNR

-932 ETRAS
+932 DNMSS
-937 TSSTS
+937 TSSNT
-942 GTSRESIL
+942 GNSRESIL

>member
-41 TKSPARSRL
+41 SKSPARSRL

-65 SIHSRVQQLSQRREG
+65 SVHSRVQQLSQRREG

-93 SDDCTSMTSVISH
+93 SDDCTSMTSVVSH

-123 PMNSPG
+123 PQNSPG
-129 RSTPCSRSLS
+129 RSTPCTRSLS

-155 SSKEASRIRQAR
+155 SSKEAFRIRQAR

-180 ENMWFKRSLSDS
+180 ENMWLKRSLSDS
-192 SLTERASPST
+192 SLTE
-202 SSPWVYRK
+202 
-210 ILKPQWPPLQPGS
+210 

-228 NEFTSCEGDS
+228 NEFSSCEGDS

-257 PNEELYTSVEP
+257 PNEELYTSVAEP
-268 GALSTS
+268 GALNTS

-290 EDEAA
+290 EDEAV
-295 DENKQ
+295 DEKE
-300 EEMEKAESCVSQAED
+300 EEMEKDESCVSQTED
-315 KTELDTVE
+315 KTKLDTVE

-330 DTVENEENT
+330 DTVENEENP

-347 DETELDTV
+347 DETELDAAENEDETELNTD
-355 KNEDKTELNIV
+355 KNED
-366 ENEDKTKLNIIEK
+366 
-379 EDNTQQDAVEEEKVE
+379 NTRQDAVEKEKVE
-394 SVTVTINEELLDHSE
+394 AVTVTLNEEPLDHSE
-409 MSEESVESPD
+409 MSEESVETPD
-419 DSSAVSEEKELR
+419 DSSAVNEEKELC
-431 DGEGEMEEEQECPP
+431 DGEGEMEEEQECAP
-445 MGAEDDFLTLPPS
+445 MGAEDDFLNLPPS

-474 LKIEITLSEP
+474 LIEITLSEP

-489 LPEEVTDGSADSVPP
+489 LPEEVTDSPADSVPP

-514 RKVHQLT
+514 RKVHQLS

-539 KKPINVKER
+539 KKPVNVKER

-606 NRLREGEPGEPESQ
+606 NRLREGEPGGPKSQ

-702 DVEVYSLSNTQSNT
+702 DVEVYSLSNTSNT

-741 TKSNQSATSATLPC
+741 TKSNQSVTSASLPG

-779 SKFPLDKV
+779 SKFPLDKMKFEGKIRRLLGDEFQEKV

-805 HSNVQHEGF
+805 HSNVQHQGF

-877 TFELVETSTFQKE
+877 TFELVETSTLQKE

-937 TSSTS
+937 TSSTT